1 VNLTQLVELYKR
13 YSSRGFEILGF
24 PCNQFGSQ
32 APGTDAEIKAFY
44 KDKYGAT
51 FPMFHKDDVNY
62 ETTQEV
68 YKYLRINS
76 ELYSEWWGTVG
87 RIPWNYGKFLV
98 NSEGKVVLWRAM
110 TNPNDLIPDIE
121 ALLNA

>member
-1 VNLTQLVELYKR
+1 
-13 YSSRGFEILGF
+13 
-24 PCNQFGSQ
+24 
-32 APGTDAEIKAFY
+32 
-44 KDKYGAT
+44 
-51 FPMFHKDDVNY
+51 MFHKDDVNY

-76 ELYSEWWGTVG
+76 ELYFEFWGTTG

-110 TNPNDLIPDIE
+110 TNPDDIE
-121 ALLNA
+121 ADIVALLNA